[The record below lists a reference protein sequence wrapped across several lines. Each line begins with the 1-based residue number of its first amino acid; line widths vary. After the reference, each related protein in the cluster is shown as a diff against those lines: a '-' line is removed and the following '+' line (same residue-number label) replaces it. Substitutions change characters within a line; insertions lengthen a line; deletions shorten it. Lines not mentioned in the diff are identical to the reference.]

1 VPVHSPIRVF
11 QDLLVTKLSCDAHV
25 LTVHVVDR
33 ARDRKKIIFRFRDAD
48 VARDMAD
55 QVASWRDDR
64 QPVTY
69 VRTGNDGA
77 LIVEREAFE
86 RAMGDDDLDDQWA

>member
-1 VPVHSPIRVF
+1 MPVQSPIRVF
-11 QDLLVTKLSCDAHV
+11 QDLVVTGLSCDAHV
-25 LTVHVVDR
+25 LTVQVVD
-33 ARDRKKIIFRFRDAD
+33 ARRGRRRIIFRFADAD

-55 QVASWRDDR
+55 QVASWRDSG

-77 LIVEREAFE
+77 LIVERDAFE
-86 RAMGDDDLDDQWA
+86 RAMGDDLDDRRA

>member
-1 VPVHSPIRVF
+1 MPVQSPIRVF
-11 QDLLVTKLSCDAHV
+11 QDLVVTGLSCDAHV
-25 LTVHVVDR
+25 LTVQVVD
-33 ARDRKKIIFRFRDAD
+33 ARRGRQRIIFRFADAD

-55 QVASWRDDR
+55 QVASWRDSG

-77 LIVEREAFE
+77 LIVERDAFE
-86 RAMGDDDLDDQWA
+86 RAMGDDLDDRRA

>member
-1 VPVHSPIRVF
+1 MPVHSPIRVF
-11 QDLLVTKLSCDAHV
+11 QDLLVTALSCDAHV
-25 LTVHVVDR
+25 LTVHVAD
-33 ARDRKKIIFRFRDAD
+33 AAGARKKIIFRFPDAD

-55 QVASWRDDR
+55 QVAGWRDSR

-77 LIVEREAFE
+77 LIVERDAFE
-86 RAMGDDDLDDQWA
+86 RAMGDDFDDQRA